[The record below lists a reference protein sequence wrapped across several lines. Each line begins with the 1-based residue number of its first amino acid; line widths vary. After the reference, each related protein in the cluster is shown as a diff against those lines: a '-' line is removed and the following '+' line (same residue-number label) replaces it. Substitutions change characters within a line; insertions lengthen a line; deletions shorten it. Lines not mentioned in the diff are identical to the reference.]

1 MDFQILRPG
10 DPIFQEWLTSR
21 GHRGCERQFLGG
33 TLQDLDQKDGLLVSR
48 FGLKLA
54 NRVRCRDAWKHF

>member
-10 DPIFQEWLTSR
+10 DPIFQEWLTAR

-33 TLQDLDQKDGLLVSR
+33 TLQDLTKRWFACQPVWAEIGR
-48 FGLKLA
+48 
-54 NRVRCRDAWKHF
+54 